1 VRGHPNVVL
10 EITLTSVT
18 FRVIEFMV
26 REVGAEKVLFGTDQP
41 MRDPI
46 PQFGWMAYTRCSYE
60 DKKKMF
66 GLNMR
71 RILRRVRW

>member
-1 VRGHPNVVL
+1 
-10 EITLTSVT
+10 
-18 FRVIEFMV
+18 
-26 REVGAEKVLFGTDQP
+26 